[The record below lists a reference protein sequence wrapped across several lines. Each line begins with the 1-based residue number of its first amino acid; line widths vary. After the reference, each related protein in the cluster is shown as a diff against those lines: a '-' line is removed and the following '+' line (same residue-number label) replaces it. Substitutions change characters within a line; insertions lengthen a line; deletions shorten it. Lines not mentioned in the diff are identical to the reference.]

1 MDLVELIAQ
10 YLIKVET
17 LTKQDIDEIVETGH
31 LTWYEKQ
38 EEERAKLKE
47 ATDISSENKEETTQ
61 EETKEIKEEPN
72 NNVEYPDEI
81 KLPEDNQENS
91 DETR

>member
-1 MDLVELIAQ
+1 MELVELIAG

-17 LTKQDIDEIVETGH
+17 LTKQDIDEIVATGH
-31 LTWYEKQ
+31 LGWYEKQ
-38 EEERAKLKE
+38 EALKKEQAEALKQEESK
-47 ATDISSENKEETTQ
+47 SEEVKEETKDT
-61 EETKEIKEEPN
+61 
-72 NNVEYPDEI
+72 NVEYPKEI